1 MRSQSRCNRREA
13 IDVKS
18 VWGSSR
24 ATPAGDRVRSA
35 PAPASGRTIV
45 GVRHTPCWLLLA
57 LLLAVTAQSAAAKS
71 LYVIADIYSSGGKN
85 PVRAYDIGPDGKLTF
100 QTESA
105 VTMRGLGP
113 VGLALDAKSQR
124 LFITFEDANVI
135 TLVDATTMREVG
147 AATAEGAKN
156 LAGIVYDQSRE
167 LLYCMD
173 RNTPTL
179 YVYRWDTTGQ
189 KIVQAPGSPF
199 PLSGAQAF
207 GIALDEIKGELY
219 VGGLVSSVRVYST
232 TDWRLLRMISVNR
245 IAISVAVDPVRRYL
259 YFGGSYPVT
268 DNFYLSQY
276 NLADGT
282 VKEAELGP
290 DAGVMGLGVDLNTGF
305 LYMSTGLNNESG
317 SADLRVYDSRLRLI
331 HVVEDIGHPTGLVVP
346 NQSISFNPLHL
357 TKTILTSGGATV
369 TKGADRPPVTIGE
382 EVVYS
387 IGFDRD
393 DQPLTN
399 VSLVDMLPAE
409 VTFVR
414 ATGDGTYG
422 RYDLQTRSYTWLNPP
437 SSGGLTTRLELV
449 GRVEPN
455 TPAGRMITN
464 SATLTAL
471 QRPAT
476 TATVTAVAVTG
487 KTYKPLRLTK
497 SVTVGTTRGDG
508 TTPASANAGDELTY
522 RITFDNKDNNFTTKN
537 IRLVDTLPPQVKF
550 VSASDDGLFGR
561 YDRDAH
567 TYTWTY
573 PQLASGES
581 NTVELVVR
589 LDATVAGGARI
600 TNNAMIESDD
610 TPLTRA
616 TVDVLVVNYD
626 PLHLQKT
633 LVRGA
638 LDQPDVKGR
647 AQVEVGVPL
656 TYLISF
662 TNPAGN
668 QAATQVSV
676 VDTLPREVRFL
687 SADGDRDFGAYDPNT
702 HTYTWHYSS
711 LEPGREYQLK
721 LVVSVREGTE
731 AGTVIR
737 NSAYITSQQTPQ
749 TTTNVDV
756 VVVNPS
762 PTLVLRK
769 TLAGG
774 GTGQRDNLGRP
785 YVNAGGV
792 LTYTISFSNPPA
804 NKAVTQVVLVDTLPR
819 EVRFQRA
826 DGDGSFGLYDRDRH
840 IYTWRYPSL
849 APGAEQSVN
858 LVVQVNEKTAPD
870 TVITNSASLS
880 AQEATT
886 ASVRSEVVVIA
897 PPITDVQG
905 QMYFKP
911 DHIFR
916 NSSTTQ
922 GDLMVVVHLP
932 EGIGREAISE
942 ASLMLTPGHVLAT
955 GQVIFGTSTQGKVLC
970 FFNINSILAATQ
982 GYGQFPLTVTGRLRD
997 GRSFACERTIS
1008 ILKFGGP

>member
-1 MRSQSRCNRREA
+1 MRSQSGCNRCEA

-24 ATPAGDRVRSA
+24 AAPAGESVRGA
-35 PAPASGRTIV
+35 PAPAWGRPV
-45 GVRHTPCWLLLA
+45 VAVRTMPCRLLLA
-57 LLLAVTAQSAAAKS
+57 LLLAATAQSAAAKS
-71 LYVIADIYSSGGKN
+71 LYVIADIYSTGEKN
-85 PVRAYDIGPDGKLTF
+85 PVQAYNIGPDGSLSF
-100 QTESA
+100 QTQSA
-105 VTMRGLGP
+105 VTTRGNGP

-124 LFITFEDANVI
+124 LFITFEDTNVI
-135 TLVDATTMREVG
+135 TLLDATTMREVG
-147 AATAEGAKN
+147 TATAQGAKN

-173 RNTPTL
+173 RSTPTL

-189 KIVQAPGSPF
+189 KIVQVPGSPF

-219 VGGLVSSVRVYST
+219 VGGALPYVRVYST
-232 TDWRLLRMISVNR
+232 TDWRLLRTISVNR
-245 IAISVAVDPVRRYL
+245 TAISVAVDPVRRYL
-259 YFGGSYPVT
+259 YFGGSYPIT

-276 NLADGT
+276 NLADGEM
-282 VKEAELGP
+282 KEAVLGS

-305 LYMSTGLNNESG
+305 IYMSTGLNNETG
-317 SADLRVYDSRLRLI
+317 SADLRVYDSKLRLVD
-331 HVVEDIGHPTGLVVP
+331 VVENIGHPTGLVVP

-357 TKTILTSGGATV
+357 TKTILTSAGATV
-369 TKGADRPPVTIGE
+369 PKDTDRPSVTIGE

-387 IGFDRD
+387 IGFARD

-399 VSLVDMLPAE
+399 VSILDMLPAE
-409 VTFVR
+409 ITFVR
-414 ATGDGTYG
+414 ATGDGAYG
-422 RYDLQTRSYTWLNPP
+422 HYDLKTHSYTWSNPP
-437 SSGGLTTRLELV
+437 SSGGLTTRLELI

-455 TPAGRMITN
+455 TPAGRTITN

-476 TATVTAVAVTG
+476 TATVTAIAVTG
-487 KTYKPLRLTK
+487 KTYKPLRLAKT
-497 SVTVGTTRGDG
+497 VIVGTTRGDG
-508 TTPASANAGDELTY
+508 ATPASANAGDELTY

-537 IRLVDTLPPQVKF
+537 VRLIDTLPPQVRF
-550 VSASDDGLFGR
+550 VGATDDGLFGR

-581 NTVELVVR
+581 NTVDLVVR
-589 LDATVAGGARI
+589 LDAAVAGGTRI

-610 TPLTRA
+610 TPLARA
-616 TVDVLVVNYD
+616 AVDVLVVTYD
-626 PLHLQKT
+626 PLRLQKT

-638 LDQPDVKGR
+638 LNQPDVKGR

-656 TYLISF
+656 TYQISF

-668 QAATQVSV
+668 QAATQVTV

-702 HTYTWHYSS
+702 HTYTWRYSS
-711 LEPGREYQLK
+711 LEPGREYQLM
-721 LVVSVREGTE
+721 LVVSVQKGTE
-731 AGTVIR
+731 PGTVIR
-737 NSAYITSQQTPQ
+737 NSAYITSLQTPQ

-756 VVVNPS
+756 IVATPS
-762 PTLVLRK
+762 PMLLLHK

-774 GTGQRDNLGRP
+774 GTGQQDNLGRP
-785 YVNAGGV
+785 FVNAGGV

-804 NKAVTQVVLVDTLPR
+804 NKAVTQVLLVDILPR
-819 EVRFQRA
+819 EVSFKRA
-826 DGDGSFGLYDRDRH
+826 DSDGSFGVYDPVRH

-858 LVVQVNEKTAPD
+858 LVVQVNEKTNPD
-870 TVITNSASLS
+870 TVISNSASLS
-880 AQEATT
+880 SQETTT
-886 ASVRSEVVVIA
+886 ASVRSEAVVIA

-911 DHIFR
+911 DHLFR

-932 EGIGREAISE
+932 EGIGRDAISE
-942 ASLMLTPGHVLAT
+942 AALVMTPGHILAT

-970 FFNINSILAATQ
+970 FFSIKSILGATQ

-997 GRSFACERTIS
+997 GRSFAAERTIS